1 VIKII
6 NTHINKTKL
15 RINRLDL
22 QKADVIKTHRNNSK
36 LIKEIK
42 FKKFT
47 SIDGGG
53 VNNLINWYKTK
64 I

>member
-1 VIKII
+1 MIKII

-22 QKADVIKTHRNNSK
+22 QKADVIKTHSNNSK

-53 VNNLINWYKTK
+53 
-64 I
+64 